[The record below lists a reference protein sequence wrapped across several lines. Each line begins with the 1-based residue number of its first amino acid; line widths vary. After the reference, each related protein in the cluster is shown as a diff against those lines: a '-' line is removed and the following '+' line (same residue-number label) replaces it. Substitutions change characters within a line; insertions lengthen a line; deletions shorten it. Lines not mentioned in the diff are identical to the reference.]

1 MLKLNVGCGN
11 DIKPGYVNIDLYNEK
26 ADLQCPAHAIPY
38 EAGSADEIFSSH
50 MIEHLTPQEFE
61 MALKEWRRLLKPGGK
76 LIIRCPNFELYVRE
90 FLEGDYNQR
99 WGWGI
104 TNLLGWQDRG
114 PGYWNHNGFT
124 VRRLRAVLGQAGFD
138 VKVCYTMQ
146 TRMKRGPEY
155 RPNGDIYAE
164 AIR

>member
-11 DIKPGYVNIDLYNEK
+11 DIRPGYVNIDLYNKK
-26 ADLQCPAHAIPY
+26 ADLKCPAHSIPY
-38 EAGSADEIFSSH
+38 EDGSVDEVFTSH

-61 MALKEWRRLLKPGGK
+61 MALREWRRLLKLGGK

-90 FLEGDYNQR
+90 FLEGDEAYR

-104 TNLLGWQDRG
+104 TNLMGWQDRG

-124 VRRLRAVLGQAGFD
+124 AERLTRILRDAGFKA
-138 VKVCYTMQ
+138 VESRVMQ
-146 TRMKRGPEY
+146 TRMGHGPEY